1 MAPKWERRRREDVN
15 WGVSVKQIWSQIGR
29 LSAVM
34 GLGLLVASCTAIRPE
49 HCPYTDWRA
58 TGELHASKGYKS
70 RLPGL
75 FETCMAIGV
84 LPDGDA
90 YVAGYQRG
98 LLGFCTI
105 ENGWT
110 WGEHRSVNP
119 GICPPA
125 TSPGFDRAF
134 GTRASLEQLAVEEAS
149 MESRRDELEEMVVS
163 GEFSDETLLRELRN
177 LRKDLDR
184 LEVERLRTRNGFA
197 HWLRHMGLEAPQ
209 DLYNY

>member
-1 MAPKWERRRREDVN
+1 MN

-84 LPDGDA
+84 LPMAMPTLPGTSA
-90 YVAGYQRG
+90 AFWAFAPSKTAGR
-98 LLGFCTI
+98 
-105 ENGWT
+105 
-110 WGEHRSVNP
+110 
-119 GICPPA
+119 
-125 TSPGFDRAF
+125 
-134 GTRASLEQLAVEEAS
+134 RASTTQ
-149 MESRRDELEEMVVS
+149 
-163 GEFSDETLLRELRN
+163 
-177 LRKDLDR
+177 
-184 LEVERLRTRNGFA
+184 
-197 HWLRHMGLEAPQ
+197 
-209 DLYNY
+209 